1 MRYFY
6 VFFLI
11 LFFFNPMLYAKQ
23 TDQVNTDIQK
33 LVSQIKNA
41 PSSKKRVLINQL
53 KVILREANTD
63 TRIKIMNDLKSTFA
77 KNTVTTHGSLTK
89 QRSKMG
95 ENAVAQDSVIMQGTQ
110 STMQSVPSWQGTQIQ
125 NQGGRSR

>member
-1 MRYFY
+1 
-6 VFFLI
+6 
-11 LFFFNPMLYAKQ
+11 MLYAKQ

-53 KVILREANTD
+53 KVILREANAD
-63 TRIKIMNDLKSTFA
+63 TRVKIMNDLKSTFA

-89 QRSKMG
+89 QGSKMG
-95 ENAVAQDSVIMQGTQ
+95 ENAVAQDSVIMQGTP